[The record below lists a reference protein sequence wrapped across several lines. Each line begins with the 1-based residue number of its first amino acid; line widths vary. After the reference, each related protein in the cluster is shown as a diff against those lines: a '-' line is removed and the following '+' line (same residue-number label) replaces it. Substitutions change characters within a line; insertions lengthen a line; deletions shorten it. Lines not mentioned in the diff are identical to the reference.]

1 MSEVT
6 AVNDQITDS
15 VTQVKPSDVMYG
27 KKEEA
32 AAAPAAAE
40 VKTEETK
47 APTDTN
53 QEKSVEAKAQEESA
67 KPKEEVKYDLKLPEG
82 SLLTQAEVDKIVSF
96 SKEQGLSQESAQ
108 KLVER
113 EHSILANYQEQQEQQ
128 FEQMRETWFKQVES
142 DKELGGENLKTTS
155 ELAKRALNKF
165 APDSLKKFFAESPYG
180 NHPEILRM
188 FSNIGKAMQ
197 DDKLVLAGT
206 QSPPAFNPID
216 IMYDNSKGK

>member
-32 AAAPAAAE
+32 AAPVAAE

-47 APTDTN
+47 APTDTS

-67 KPKEEVKYDLKLPEG
+67 KPKEEIKYDLKLPEG

-108 KLVER
+108 KLVES
-113 EHSILANYQEQQEQQ
+113 EHNIIANYQEQQEQQ
-128 FEQMRETWFKQVES
+128 F
-142 DKELGGENLKTTS
+142 
-155 ELAKRALNKF
+155 
-165 APDSLKKFFAESPYG
+165 
-180 NHPEILRM
+180 
-188 FSNIGKAMQ
+188 
-197 DDKLVLAGT
+197 
-206 QSPPAFNPID
+206 
-216 IMYDNSKGK
+216 